1 MRFNIILSY
10 LISLFCIIFVM
21 PLQAYDYQPILE
33 FEANLTQ
40 SGSLINGNKDVTVKI
55 YKNNTDEANL
65 VYEEEFTNATFIDGN
80 VSLPIGSITPIDPA
94 WFNASINY
102 LSLSVDDDEVI
113 TTMSVVPAA
122 TFANQSEST
131 PTGDLFPAISIAT
144 NNIVV
149 VNSTA
154 DGFTYIST
162 TNLLQNLNLSTFS
175 GSDGTSAGSNGLV
188 IAPDADDNLKFLKG
202 DGTWAVPDG
211 TTYSE
216 FSGADGTEDG
226 TNGLVIAPAADD
238 NLKFLRG
245 DGTWAVPTP
254 PESISLLSIKSSS
267 SISNIINDDNEPNE
281 NYKRFMA
288 IGAEQNFD
296 ITFNKLLAG
305 AYKCWQFF
313 DVSDLLDG
321 VLDDDWCGYYTKPDF
336 SADSTSPSE
345 RELIIIGDPTNQM
358 YQTTISR
365 PGDSPVSVWYSYRDT
380 VSIFGESTFID
391 SLHKIENKSFEF
403 DVNAYI
409 INLGESGKTTS
420 ISMSADDIMHNGINV
435 AFNTGNQ
442 DYFAQNNL
450 SESPYSISFRH
461 AAEDG
466 ESSVGAVEIS
476 LLNKSISNT
485 DNFLGFT
492 TETGETIGS
501 ITGQQADV
509 FGIAQSGVK
518 LESSGADYAEYLP
531 KRNPKES
538 IQPGDVVGVYNGK
551 ISKSTTNADRVMV
564 VSTMPLV
571 IGNKRPDMDL
581 DTHLAIA
588 FVGQV
593 PVYVSGTVN
602 TGDYIIA
609 SGKEDG
615 TAIAVHPDTITAS
628 QLSGLIGKAWDSTTN
643 SNTNLINVAIT
654 PLDIPASLL
663 QSIET
668 RQDKLEADNQE
679 LRKMIETIQQQLSSY

>member
-80 VSLPIGSITPIDPA
+80 VRLPIGSITPIDPA

-202 DGTWAVPDG
+202 DGTWAVP
-211 TTYSE
+211 
-216 FSGADGTEDG
+216 
-226 TNGLVIAPAADD
+226 
-238 NLKFLRG
+238 
-245 DGTWAVPTP
+245 TP
-254 PESISLLSIKSSS
+254 PDSISLLSIKSSS
-267 SISNIINDDNEPNE
+267 SISNIIDDVTGEPNE

-296 ITFNKLLAG
+296 IIFNKLLTG

-313 DVSDLLDG
+313 DDSDLPDGVSDDNY
-321 VLDDDWCGYYTKPDF
+321 CGYYTKPDF

-358 YQTTISR
+358 YQTTIS
-365 PGDSPVSVWYSYRDT
+365 GHSVWYSYRDT
-380 VSIFGESTFID
+380 VSIFGESTYID
-391 SLHKIENKSFEF
+391 SLYKIENKSFKF
-403 DVNAYI
+403 DVKAI
-409 INLGESGKTTS
+409 MINLGESDKTTS
-420 ISMSADDIMHNGINV
+420 INMSADDIIHNGIHV